1 MGKSEN
7 ELIELII
14 KLVNKSDISSIK
26 QVVTEILKIIKDESS
41 SAKDLRNIVE
51 KDPPLCAKVLKL
63 ANSAHYGYPKSISDI
78 QEAII
83 CIGFDAV
90 KELALN
96 QKVCELFMKEDTTH
110 GFSRLSLW
118 KHCSA
123 VALCCKTIYRREFR
137 ERGDNIYVAG
147 LLHDLGIIVEDQ
159 FFREMF
165 EQALKKSAQ
174 EGINLYIAEKATLKI
189 DHADIARTIADDWDF
204 PDELIYAMGLHHEP
218 TEVEE
223 EFERIVF
230 TVYIAN
236 YICQREKIGYVDAP
250 FRDVNLF
257 NNCLSSLG
265 IKAKAMDI
273 IVEELKEEIKKMD
286 QMGWFIS

>member
-1 MGKSEN
+1 MGKNEN

-63 ANSAHYGYPKSISDI
+63 ANSAHYGYQKSISDI

-96 QKVCELFMKEDTTH
+96 QKVCELFMKEDTIH

-123 VALCCKTIYRREFR
+123 VALCCKMIYRREFR

-189 DHADIARTIADDWDF
+189 DHAAIVRTIADDWDF
-204 PDELIYAMGLHHEP
+204 PDELIHAMGLHHEP

-230 TVYIAN
+230 TVYLAN

-257 NNCLSSLG
+257 NKCLSSSG

-273 IVEELKEEIKKMD
+273 IVEELKEEIKKLD

>member
-1 MGKSEN
+1 MGNSEN

-26 QVVTEILKIIKDESS
+26 QVVTEILRIIKDESS
-41 SAKDLRNIVE
+41 SARDLRNIVE
-51 KDPPLCAKVLKL
+51 KDPPLCANVLKL
-63 ANSAHYGYPKSISDI
+63 ANSAQYGYPKSISDI

-90 KELALN
+90 RELALN
-96 QKVCELFMKEDTTH
+96 QKVCELFMKEDTIH
-110 GFSRLSLW
+110 GYSRLSLW

-123 VALCCKTIYRREFR
+123 VALCCKMIYRREFR

-174 EGINLYIAEKATLKI
+174 EEINLYTAEKATLKI
-189 DHADIARTIADDWDF
+189 DHAAISRAVADDWDF
-204 PDELIYAMGLHHEP
+204 PDELVHAMGFHHEP

-223 EFERIVF
+223 DFKRVVF
-230 TVYIAN
+230 TVYVAN
-236 YICQREKIGYVDAP
+236 YICQREKIGYVDSP
-250 FRDVNLF
+250 FRDMKLF
-257 NNCLSSLG
+257 NKCLSSLG
-265 IKAKAMDI
+265 IKAKAVDI
-273 IVEELKEEIKKMD
+273 IVEELKEEIKKKD